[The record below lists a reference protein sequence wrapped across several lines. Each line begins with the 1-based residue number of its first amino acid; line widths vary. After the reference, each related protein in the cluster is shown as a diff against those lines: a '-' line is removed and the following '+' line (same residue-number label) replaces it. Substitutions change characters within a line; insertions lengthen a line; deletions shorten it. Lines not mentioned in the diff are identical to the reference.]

1 MATRQ
6 QNRSGTHTRTLLP
19 LSSRVHCF
27 GPYETSALRA
37 DSSLSK
43 TDRQCS
49 STRALMIDKD
59 RFAAISKIQTQLE
72 SKREHQLTL
81 QSLCL
86 PCNHPRVTVVMESLE
101 FAFVFAFFELLG
113 SRCLMI
119 SGVDGCGGAL
129 PLGFVFIFGICSSI
143 ANQIDFCVCW
153 PVLC

>member
-1 MATRQ
+1 VATRQ
-6 QNRSGTHTRTLLP
+6 QNRSRTHTRTLLP

-27 GPYETSALRA
+27 GPYETSALQA

-81 QSLCL
+81 QSLRYAISKIQTQL
-86 PCNHPRVTVVMESLE
+86 ESKREHQLTLQSLRYAISKIQTQLE
-101 FAFVFAFFELLG
+101 SKREHQLTLQ
-113 SRCLMI
+113 SLR
-119 SGVDGCGGAL
+119 
-129 PLGFVFIFGICSSI
+129 
-143 ANQIDFCVCW
+143 
-153 PVLC
+153 